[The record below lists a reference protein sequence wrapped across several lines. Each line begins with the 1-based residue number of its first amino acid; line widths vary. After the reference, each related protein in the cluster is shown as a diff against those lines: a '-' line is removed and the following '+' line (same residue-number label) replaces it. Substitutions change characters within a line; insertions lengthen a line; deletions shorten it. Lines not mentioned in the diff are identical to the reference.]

1 MIRDNDNYMV
11 IVPVYNGA
19 DTIRS
24 FYNELPKKFISK
36 IIFVNDGSTDNSR
49 VILRKLKC
57 QVIEHHRNF
66 GKGRA
71 LRTGIDFAQKKGQER
86 AITMDVDL
94 QHPPE
99 YLENFITDSNDKIIL
114 GTRDFSSKMPI
125 HRRFSNFFT
134 SLLLSIR
141 TNTLIRD
148 SQCGFRSYPVNQ
160 LGNINFREDGFQF
173 ESEILIKAILAGTQI
188 QHRSIPTIY
197 SESQQTR
204 IRPAKDTYNFILLWF
219 RSFFWS

>member
-1 MIRDNDNYMV
+1 MV

-24 FYNELPKKFISK
+24 FYNKLPEKFISR
-36 IIFVNDGSTDNSR
+36 IIFVNDGSTDYSR
-49 VILRKLKC
+49 TILRKLKC

-71 LRTGIDFAQKKGQER
+71 LRTGIDFAHKKGQER
-86 AITMDVDL
+86 VITIDIDL

-99 YLENFITDSNDKIIL
+99 CLDNFITDGDGKIIL
-114 GTRDFSSKMPI
+114 GVRDFSSNMPI

-148 SQCGFRSYPVNQ
+148 SQCGFRSYPINQ
-160 LGNINFREDGFQF
+160 LGNIKFREDGFQF
-173 ESEILIKAILAGTQI
+173 ESEILIKAILTGVQI
-188 QHRSIPTIY
+188 QHCSIPTIY
-197 SESQQTR
+197 SKSQQTS
-204 IRPAKDTYNFILLWF
+204 IRPVKDTYKFILLWF